1 MHLFF
6 TPDLQPTD
14 TSYTL
19 SEEESKHCARVLR
32 LDRGDT
38 VTLIDGRG
46 GWFKAEIAEPNPKKT
61 SIKILHHQPD
71 YNQRNYRVHIAVGP
85 TKNMDRMEWFVEK
98 AVEMGIDEITFLQ
111 CARSERK
118 NLNLE
123 RLEKIAVSAMKQS
136 MKAYL
141 PTLHPLTRYADF
153 LQQPIE
159 GKRFIAHL
167 VEGQERHSLAK
178 SISGNDT
185 YTVLIG
191 PEGDF
196 SPEEV
201 AQALAAGFQPVTL
214 GQSRLRTETAA
225 LAACHTIHVLL
236 DV

>member
-1 MHLFF
+1 MHVFF
-6 TPDLQPTD
+6 TPDIIPTS

-32 LDRGDT
+32 LGIGDM
-38 VTLIDGRG
+38 VQLIDGKG
-46 GWFKAEIAEPNPKKT
+46 GQYLGQIAEATAKKT
-61 SIKILHHQPD
+61 TLQILEHHSTEDQWAFKI
-71 YNQRNYRVHIAVGP
+71 HIAVAP

-98 AVEMGIDEITFLQ
+98 AVEVGIDEITFLQ

-118 NLNLE
+118 ALNLE

-136 MKAYL
+136 LKTHL
-141 PTLHPLTRYADF
+141 PRLHELTRYADF
-153 LQQPIE
+153 IKTVPVE
-159 GKRFIAHL
+159 NTFIAHL
-167 VEGQERHSLAK
+167 VEGQERHSLVK
-178 SISGNDT
+178 SISGNNQ

-201 AQALAAGFQPVTL
+201 QLALDRGIKPVTL
-214 GQSRLRTETAA
+214 GSSRLRTETAA
-225 LAACHTIHVLL
+225 LAACHTFHVLL

>member
-6 TPDLQPTD
+6 TPDLQSTD
-14 TSYTL
+14 KTYTL

-32 LDRGDT
+32 LGQGDT
-38 VTLIDGRG
+38 VTLVDGRG
-46 GWFKAEIAEPNPKKT
+46 GLYQAEIAEANPKKT
-61 SIKILHHQPD
+61 KLSILHHQAD
-71 YNQRNYRVHIAVGP
+71 YGKRDYRIHVAVAP

-118 NLNLE
+118 ALNLD
-123 RLEKIAVSAMKQS
+123 RIEKIAVSAMKQS
-136 MKAYL
+136 MKAYMPL
-141 PTLHPLTRYADF
+141 LNQLTRYTDF
-153 LQQPIE
+153 LKQAVDGQ
-159 GKRFIAHL
+159 KFIAHL

-178 SISGNDT
+178 SISGQDT
-185 YTVLIG
+185 YTILIG

-201 AQALAAGFQPVTL
+201 EQALEAGYKPVTL

>member
-6 TPDLQPTD
+6 TPDLQPSD

-19 SEEESKHCARVLR
+19 SEEESKHAARVLR
-32 LDRGDT
+32 LSQGEA

-46 GWFKAEIAEPNPKKT
+46 GWFEAEIAEPNPKKT
-61 SIKILHHQPD
+61 KISILQHHQD
-71 YNQRNYRVHIAVGP
+71 FGQRKYRVHIAVAP

-118 NLNLE
+118 NLNLA
-123 RLEKIAVSAMKQS
+123 RLEKIAISAMKQS
-136 MKAYL
+136 MKSYL
-141 PTLHPLTRYADF
+141 PVLNPLTRYPDF
-153 LQQPIE
+153 LKQPHE
-159 GKRFIAHL
+159 GQRFIAHL

-178 SISGNDT
+178 SLSGEDT

-201 AQALAAGFQPVTL
+201 NQALEAGFKPVTL

-225 LAACHTIHVLL
+225 LAACHTIHVVL

>member
-1 MHLFF
+1 MHLFY
-6 TPDLQPTD
+6 TPDLLPSE

-32 LDRGDT
+32 LGQGDA
-38 VTLIDGRG
+38 VLLIDGRG
-46 GWFKAEIAEPNPKKT
+46 NRFEAQIAEANPKKT
-61 SIKILHHQPD
+61 VISILRHHPEYQK
-71 YNQRNYRVHIAVGP
+71 RGYRIHVVVAP

-98 AVEMGIDEITFLQ
+98 AVEMGTDEITFLQ

-123 RLEKIAVSAMKQS
+123 RLEKIAISAMKQS

-153 LQQPIE
+153 LQQPLA
-159 GKRFIAHL
+159 GQRFIAHL

-178 SISGNDT
+178 SVTGEDT
-185 YTVLIG
+185 YTILIG

-201 AQALAAGFQPVTL
+201 TQALQAGYKPVTL